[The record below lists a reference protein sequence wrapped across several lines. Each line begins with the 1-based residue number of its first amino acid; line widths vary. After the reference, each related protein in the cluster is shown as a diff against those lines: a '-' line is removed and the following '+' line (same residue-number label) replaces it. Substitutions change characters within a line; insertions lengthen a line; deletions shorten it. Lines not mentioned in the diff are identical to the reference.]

1 MQWAPTERLTATV
14 DYTYSEVE
22 LERTFTNYSA
32 WYNFGGQETAW
43 DGNNSNASPTT
54 YAEFNGGT
62 GDFAMAGGSDATV
75 AENTSIGI
83 NLAWDVTDR
92 LSLMF
97 DYHDSDAE
105 QRPDSPFGSSSQLAI
120 SAFSRD
126 KTTTYFDRGD
136 LPVLALDLSNPL
148 STDDMIVTGSVFAN
162 NYAKMEIEQAR
173 FGGSFD
179 FNPDGVVKSIDFGVE
194 FTEVNNRSAG
204 SVVQRDA
211 WGGVSQVGAIA
222 DLLTEVSSAGR
233 FDEI

>member
-1 MQWAPTERLTATV
+1 
-14 DYTYSEVE
+14 
-22 LERTFTNYSA
+22 
-32 WYNFGGQETAW
+32 
-43 DGNNSNASPTT
+43 
-54 YAEFNGGT
+54 
-62 GDFAMAGGSDATV
+62 
-75 AENTSIGI
+75 
-83 NLAWDVTDR
+83 
-92 LSLMF
+92 
-97 DYHDSDAE
+97 
-105 QRPDSPFGSSSQLAI
+105 
-120 SAFSRD
+120 
-126 KTTTYFDRGD
+126 
-136 LPVLALDLSNPL
+136 LDLSNPL

-233 FDEI
+233 FDEISGGSDPELVTNSCAYRTHRAVDGQW